1 MIKTKEEIFA
11 QADNG
16 QLIVTNLID
25 GYSNHAD
32 QLENISP
39 IDKKVIG
46 YIPDGNAQDV
56 DLAVKVARKTF
67 ESGSWSRQSPAERK
81 AIMLRFCAL
90 LEKHQEEL
98 AALDCVDAGKPI
110 TECLNTD
117 IPATIETFYWYAEAI
132 DKVFGKIAPTGN
144 DALGLI
150 VTEPVGVVGAVL
162 PWNFP
167 AQMFA

>member
-1 MIKTKEEIFA
+1 MIKTKEEIFTLA
-11 QADNG
+11 ENG
-16 QLIVTNLID
+16 QLMAMNLID
-25 GYSNHAD
+25 GYRAHTD
-32 QLENISP
+32 RLENISP

-46 YIPDGNAQDV
+46 YITDGNAQDV
-56 DLAVKVARKTF
+56 NLAVKVARQTF
-67 ESGSWSRQSPAERK
+67 ESGIWRKKSPAERK

-132 DKVFGKIAPTGN
+132 DKIFGKIAPPEMI
-144 DALGLI
+144 L
-150 VTEPVGVVGAVL
+150 
-162 PWNFP
+162 
-167 AQMFA
+167 